1 MNFLDNSLV
10 VLSLVIA
17 IGKLIGNI
25 KILGISFGVTWVLF
39 TGILFGHLGLKV
51 DPDLLHFLKEFGLV
65 LFVYSIGMQVGPGFF
80 RSFRCGGMG
89 LNCLALLVILSG
101 VGMTLLIFRMTG
113 ISITTMVGVMSGAVT
128 NTPGMG
134 AAQQAFSDIAGVSAP
149 DIALGYAVAYPFG
162 VIGCI
167 LAFIIIRK
175 TLYRTSPSASA
186 GTYQESTVAAQ
197 SVIHS
202 DHPNLIPIFIG
213 IALGAFLGS
222 IPIPI
227 PGIPQPVKLGMAGGP
242 LIVSILIS
250 HFAPKTHATTS
261 ANLMIREIGISLF
274 LSCVGLEAGEH
285 FVDTLIGGGGLK
297 WIFYGALITVVPVM
311 IGGFVG
317 RYLLKTDYNTL
328 TGVISGACTNPPAL
342 AYAEEQDLETENTS
356 IGYAAVYPLAMFLR
370 ILAAQIL
377 IVILC

>member
-1 MNFLDNSLV
+1 
-10 VLSLVIA
+10 
-17 IGKLIGNI
+17 
-25 KILGISFGVTWVLF
+25 
-39 TGILFGHLGLKV
+39 
-51 DPDLLHFLKEFGLV
+51 
-65 LFVYSIGMQVGPGFF
+65 
-80 RSFRCGGMG
+80 
-89 LNCLALLVILSG
+89 
-101 VGMTLLIFRMTG
+101 
-113 ISITTMVGVMSGAVT
+113 
-128 NTPGMG
+128 
-134 AAQQAFSDIAGVSAP
+134 
-149 DIALGYAVAYPFG
+149 
-162 VIGCI
+162 
-167 LAFIIIRK
+167 
-175 TLYRTSPSASA
+175 
-186 GTYQESTVAAQ
+186 
-197 SVIHS
+197 
-202 DHPNLIPIFIG
+202 
-213 IALGAFLGS
+213 
-222 IPIPI
+222 
-227 PGIPQPVKLGMAGGP
+227 MAGGP

-285 FVDTLIGGGGLK
+285 FMDTLIGGGGLK

-342 AYAEEQDLETENTS
+342 AYAEEQDSESENTS